1 MNAFYRAGH
10 SRGCQRKAVSQI
22 STHHPSHPSP
32 WPLPTPLPSKHL
44 PPPKYTAPPPWLD
57 QEAPPYENLSFHKV
71 TINVPDGAG
80 TEQSE
85 KQRNIQRNPPLKKS
99 RVPLKYQGIK
109 RVKSRGRVEEVG
121 HEKTGYN
128 QKEVWNW
135 LYLEEDGDLDQ
146 PPSSSSSSI
155 DQYMDDQG
163 PDKSGVSVQFSPTE
177 FLSATTR
184 LAHLDLEGFERF
196 VGSTFDR
203 ALAGART
210 GRAQSSDL
218 LETSKPDSGVED
230 PVPSPVEHTVLHKDG
245 GHRDTDT
252 YVWRD
257 SCR

>member
-1 MNAFYRAGH
+1 M
-10 SRGCQRKAVSQI
+10 SQI
-22 STHHPSHPSP
+22 STPSAKA
-32 WPLPTPLPSKHL
+32 WPPHVKAPFPTAVAKPP
-44 PPPKYTAPPPWLD
+44 PPPKYQDPPLPWME

-71 TINVPDGAG
+71 TINVPDRTGTAA

-85 KQRNIQRNPPLKKS
+85 RQRNLHRNPPLKKS

-109 RVKSRGRVEEVG
+109 RVKSRARVEG

-135 LYLEEDGDLDQ
+135 LYLEEDGELLEGTE
-146 PPSSSSSSI
+146 PSSSTASSSL
-155 DQYMDDQG
+155 DQYMDD
-163 PDKSGVSVQFSPTE
+163 PAADKSGVSVQFSPTE

-210 GRAQSSDL
+210 GRTQSSDL
-218 LETSKPDSGVED
+218 LDSSKPDSGMED
-230 PVPSPVEHTVLHKDG
+230 PVPSPVEQTDLAKGSD
-245 GHRDTDT
+245 HRDTDT

-257 SCR
+257 SCRYILH